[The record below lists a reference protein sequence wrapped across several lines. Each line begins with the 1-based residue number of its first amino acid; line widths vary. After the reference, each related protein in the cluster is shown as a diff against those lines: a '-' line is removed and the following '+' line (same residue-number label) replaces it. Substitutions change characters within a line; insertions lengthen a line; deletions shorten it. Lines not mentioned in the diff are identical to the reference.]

1 MNDHDIRQHVI
12 DELEFDPRVNAAHI
26 GVAVSNNIVTLT
38 GHVASY
44 LEKLAAEQA
53 ARRVKGVYGI
63 AQEIE
68 VRLPSEKKLA
78 DDEIAAR
85 AAQIVSFDSAL
96 PQGVIQATVHQGW
109 VTLTG
114 KVGRYFEKT
123 AAEHA
128 VRKLTGVTGLTN
140 KIEVVPAVILTDV
153 KERIDAALKRNA
165 EIETQNI
172 KLQVEDGKVTVTGKV
187 ASWHERDIVLSAARS
202 VPSVREIDDQLT
214 LN

>member
-26 GVAVSNNIVTLT
+26 GVAVTGNIVTLT

-53 ARRVKGVYGI
+53 TRRVKGVYGI

-96 PQGVIQATVHQGW
+96 PQGIIQATVHQGW

-140 KIEVVPAVILTDV
+140 KIEVVPTVIITDV

-165 EIETQNI
+165 EIEAQNI
-172 KLQVEDGKVTVTGKV
+172 RLQVEDGKVTVTGKV
-187 ASWHERDIVLSAARS
+187 SSWHERDLVLTAARS
-202 VPSVREIDDQLT
+202 VPSVREVDDQLT

>member
-53 ARRVKGVYGI
+53 TRRVKGVYGI

-128 VRKLTGVTGLTN
+128 VRKLTGITGVSN

-172 KLQVEDGKVTVTGKV
+172 KLQVEDGKVTVKGKV

>member
-26 GVAVSNNIVTLT
+26 GVAVSNNIATLT

-53 ARRVKGVYGI
+53 TRRVKGVYGI

-85 AAQIVSFDSAL
+85 AAQIVSFDSVL

-128 VRKLTGVTGLTN
+128 VRKLTGITGVSN

-172 KLQVEDGKVTVTGKV
+172 KLQVEDGKVTVKGKV

>member
-53 ARRVKGVYGI
+53 TRRVKGVYGI

-96 PQGVIQATVHQGW
+96 PQGIIQATVHQGW

-140 KIEVVPAVILTDV
+140 KIEVVPTIIITDV

-172 KLQVEDGKVTVTGKV
+172 QLQVEDGKVTVKGKV

-202 VPSVREIDDQLT
+202 VPSVREVDDQLT